1 MNVHIGLSAKR
12 VIITIFISFF
22 ILLGLKMFIVG
33 TVNTLGIKYSKDM
46 KGLELSE
53 LKKGIYLYGEISYVL
68 GIYYNQPGGGI
79 GLRTCMREWVGGPRE
94 YAVSMNESQFIT
106 IHAEERYYELFN
118 KFTNIPSEDDRY
130 FFYGKT
136 VPRKMNFDHSD
147 YSFMEEAL
155 HIEGK
160 EAVHKRI
167 SKDYAIQ
174 ILEPEEEKDRMIHG
188 LLIFIAGMIL
198 LYVFIK
204 DWIICMSNS
213 AC

>member
-46 KGLELSE
+46 KSLELSE

-68 GIYYNQPGGGI
+68 GKYYNQPGGGI
-79 GLRTCMREWVGGPRE
+79 GFLTSMAEWWNGPEE
-94 YAVSMNESQFIT
+94 YAIPLNDRQYIT
-106 IHAEERYYELFN
+106 IYAEKPYFEVFE
-118 KFTNIPSEDDRY
+118 KFTDVPSVENAY

-136 VPRKMNFDHSD
+136 VSTRTELNYRFLEP
-147 YSFMEEAL
+147 AL
-155 HIEGK
+155 HVEGK

-204 DWIICMSNS
+204 DWIICLSNS
-213 AC
+213 VC